1 MGRGTSR
8 SKSVQREWQVCVA
21 DQEVGQAGPAR
32 KGPHVPPKDLKLH
45 LKGAGRLDLALYE
58 GDLGERGT

>member
-1 MGRGTSR
+1 M
-8 SKSVQREWQVCVA
+8 CVA